1 MRVLLDTNILVD
13 VLQQREPWRQ
23 DGEIIFIA
31 AAMNQITACVT
42 AKQIADIHYMTKKA
56 FKGQAHVDYLA
67 KQVIGKL
74 MTFME
79 LEDTSVADCQAAMGI
94 NNNDFEDAMLMACAA
109 RETMDYIVT
118 RNVTHFKGS
127 SVPVVTPAD
136 FVKILNQSDIK

>member
-1 MRVLLDTNILVD
+1 
-13 VLQQREPWRQ
+13 
-23 DGEIIFIA
+23 
-31 AAMNQITACVT
+31 
-42 AKQIADIHYMTKKA
+42 
-56 FKGQAHVDYLA
+56 
-67 KQVIGKL
+67 
-74 MTFME
+74 
-79 LEDTSVADCQAAMGI
+79 MGI

>member
-1 MRVLLDTNILVD
+1 
-13 VLQQREPWRQ
+13 
-23 DGEIIFIA
+23 
-31 AAMNQITACVT
+31 
-42 AKQIADIHYMTKKA
+42 MTKKA

-79 LEDTSVADCQAAMGI
+79 LEDTSAADCQAAMGI

-118 RNVTHFKGS
+118 RNIAHFKSS

-136 FVKILNQSDIK
+136 FVKLLNRSNGT